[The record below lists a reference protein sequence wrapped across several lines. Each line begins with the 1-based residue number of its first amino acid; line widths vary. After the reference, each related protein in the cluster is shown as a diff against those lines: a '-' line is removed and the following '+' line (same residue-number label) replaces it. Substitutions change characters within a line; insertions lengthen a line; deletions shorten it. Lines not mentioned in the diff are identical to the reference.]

1 LDFEWSEEQL
11 AFRASVVDFARG
23 RLADDLSD
31 REKQGKFSREL
42 WRQCADFGIH
52 GLPMPEEYGGQSAD
66 VLTTMLAME
75 GLGYGCRDQGLLF
88 SIHAQMWAVELPIL
102 AYGTEEQKKR
112 YLPGLCSGAL
122 IGAHGMSEPDSGSD
136 AFRLSTRAKRH
147 GDDGYVLNGA
157 KTFVTNAPIADVFVL
172 FATVNVDAGAWG
184 VTAFLLDRDTP
195 GLTVGRPIA
204 KMGLTTSPMAEVIL
218 EDVVVPRSALLGAE
232 GQGVPV
238 FNHSMGW
245 ERSCILASMVGGME
259 WQLDQSLVYAKERR
273 QFGKRIGDFQLIAS
287 KIVDMK
293 IRLETSRQLLY
304 RAASA
309 QASGRDGAME
319 AAMAKL
325 YIGEA
330 AVQSALDAVQVHG
343 GYGYTREYGMEQ
355 TLRDAVGGRLYSGTS
370 EIQRIVIARYLG
382 LSPLK

>member
-1 LDFEWSEEQL
+1 LDFDWSEEQL
-11 AFRASVVDFARG
+11 AFRASVIDFARG
-23 RLADDLSD
+23 QLADDLAD
-31 REKQGKFSREL
+31 REKAGSFSRPL
-42 WRQCADFGIH
+42 WQRCADFGLH
-52 GLPMPEEYGGQSAD
+52 GLPLPEEFGGQGAD
-66 VLTTMLAME
+66 ILTTVLAME

-88 SIHAQMWAVELPIL
+88 SIHAHMWAVELPIL
-102 AYGTEEQKKR
+102 AYGSTEQKQR

-136 AFRLSTRAKRH
+136 AFRLATRAKPH
-147 GDDGYVLNGA
+147 GDGYVLNGT
-157 KTFVTNAPIADVFVL
+157 KTFVTNAPVADVFVL
-172 FATVNVDAGAWG
+172 FATVNAEAGAWG
-184 VTAFLLDRDTP
+184 VTAFLLDRGTP

-204 KMGLTTSPMAEVIL
+204 KMGLTTSPMAEVVL
-218 EDVVVPRSALLGAE
+218 EDAFVPRSALLGAE

-245 ERSCILASMVGGME
+245 ERSCILASTVGGME
-259 WQLDQSLVYAKERR
+259 WQLERSLAYVRERR

-293 IRLETSRQLLY
+293 VRLETSRLLLY

-355 TLRDAVGGRLYSGTS
+355 TLRDAIGGRLYSGTS
-370 EIQRIVIARYLG
+370 EIQRIIIARYLG